1 MNSPAQNVFS
11 RKPISGAERAAAAD
25 AAEATLRLIARLPAP
40 AGLEDRVMAG
50 LKSAPRTARVLDWPS
65 LFQPTT
71 GWMRG
76 AAAAAIVF
84 VVAGGG
90 WGIYAHVQPV
100 PSVRVIAMPPRTGA
114 AGGFSNAGAMRT
126 PETLNGPIL
135 TKPVAAQPL
144 VAEPVQAR
152 PLKQVPAPTTPATSS
167 KTQAAGK
174 VSALPAVSAVK

>member
-1 MNSPAQNVFS
+1 MNLPAQNDFS

-40 AGLEDRVMAG
+40 DGLEDRVMAG
-50 LKSAPRTARVLDWPS
+50 LKTAPRTARVLVWPS

-90 WGIYAHVQPV
+90 WGIYSYVQPV
-100 PSVRVIAMPPRTGA
+100 PRG
-114 AGGFSNAGAMRT
+114 
-126 PETLNGPIL
+126 L
-135 TKPVAAQPL
+135 TRCRR
-144 VAEPVQAR
+144 EQAR
-152 PLKQVPAPTTPATSS
+152 PADSQTPAPCARRRR
-167 KTQAAGK
+167 
-174 VSALPAVSAVK
+174 